1 MPHKAEQSL
10 ADGVFVRKRIEGGC
24 EEIRVMMSVLDGLCL
39 PVFLVFWVMRV
50 S

>member
-1 MPHKAEQSL
+1 MAVQSL
-10 ADGVFVRKRIEGGC
+10 ADGFSVRKRIEGVC

-39 PVFLVFWVMRV
+39 PVFFSIMGDE